1 MFFGVNFILQKFCQ
15 CKKNDKYQ
23 VWPYNEE
30 EETHNTILLKIQ
42 IQTQTQIHIQTQI
55 QIQIQT
61 QIHKQT
67 QIQKRKVAA
76 NLVRGWGEGQ
86 YKARNHH

>member
-1 MFFGVNFILQKFCQ
+1 MKIKNKYNERRAEGVKSRLPC
-15 CKKNDKYQ
+15 
-23 VWPYNEE
+23 NEE
-30 EETHNTILLKIQ
+30 EETQNTILLQIQ
-42 IQTQTQIHIQTQI
+42 TQTQTQIHIQ
-55 QIQIQT
+55 
-61 QIHKQT
+61 KQT